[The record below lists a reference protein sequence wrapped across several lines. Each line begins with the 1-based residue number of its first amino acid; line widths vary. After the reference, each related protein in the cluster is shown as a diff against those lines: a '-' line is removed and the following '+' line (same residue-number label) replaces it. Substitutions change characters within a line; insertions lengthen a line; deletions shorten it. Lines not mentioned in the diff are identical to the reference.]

1 MAKVIGFDPKL
12 MKQCTCRNCAAIIEY
27 SLTEVKKH
35 IEHDYDDDS
44 EIVYT
49 ITCPNCGNN
58 VTVKAR

>member
-35 IEHDYDDDS
+35 IHHDYGGGS
-44 EIVYT
+44 EMVYT

-58 VTVKAR
+58 VTVKAC

>member
-35 IEHDYDDDS
+35 ANIYKKPYPLSDGSSIKEHLKFNRGS
-44 EIVYT
+44 
-49 ITCPNCGNN
+49 
-58 VTVKAR
+58 